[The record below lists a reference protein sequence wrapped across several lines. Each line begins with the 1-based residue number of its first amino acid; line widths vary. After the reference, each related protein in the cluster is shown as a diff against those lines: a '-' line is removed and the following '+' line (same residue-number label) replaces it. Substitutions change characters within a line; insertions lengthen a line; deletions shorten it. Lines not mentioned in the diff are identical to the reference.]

1 MKVAEIRRKFL
12 DYFKSH
18 QHAEVESSP
27 LVPLNDP
34 SLLFANAG
42 MNQFKDTFLGAEK
55 RSYTRATS
63 CQKCVRAGGKHND
76 LENVGFTARH
86 HTFFEMLGNF
96 SFGDYFKEEAIS
108 MAWEFATKQLKLPE
122 DKIYVTVF
130 ETDDEAEKIWTDKVG
145 FPKERIYRFGEKDNF
160 WSMGDVGPC
169 GPCSE
174 MFIDRGEQYS
184 CGPNCGLGKCECDR
198 YMEFWNLVFMQY
210 NRDKKGNMTPLPR
223 PSVDTGMG
231 LERVASILQKTD
243 TNYEIDSFIEILN
256 KIASLAGQKYDSKA
270 KDAFNYRVV
279 GDHSRATA
287 FLIGDGVMPS
297 NEGRGYVL
305 RRIIRRAVRYGKNLG
320 FEKPFLY
327 QICEFVIDQM
337 KDVYPELADKKSFV
351 MKAVQAEEEQFF
363 KTLERGLNLLDEEL
377 AALKGKELS
386 GEVAFKLYDTFG
398 FPLDLTRI
406 ICEEKGLG
414 VDESGFKTAMAKQ
427 KEQSRQNW
435 KGAGGEATDT
445 RYHEVVEALKAKSQM
460 PEFLGYDQLSS
471 DGLCVALLNAE
482 QDGKPS
488 VNSFATVGSVVEA
501 VFDKTPFY
509 GEGGGQVG
517 DRGMVSGD
525 GFEGQV
531 LDVKKPV
538 DGLTVASIK
547 VISGT
552 IKLGTSYTQQTDE
565 ERRRLTERN
574 HTATHMLHW
583 ALRDTLGDHVQQKGS
598 LVNEEMLRFDFSHFQ
613 AMTAEEMAV
622 VENKINQR
630 IWSNSQINKAEMAKD
645 EAVAA
650 GAIAFFGEKYGDKV
664 RVVQVGEFSTE
675 LCGGTHVETTS
686 EINLF
691 KVVSEASVASGVRRI
706 IAYTSKKAF
715 QYLAEQDSAARLV
728 KERFKAS
735 SGEEVLSR
743 IDKMTATEKE
753 LRRQLDV
760 MKSQNIAKE
769 LDGLIAGASPVG
781 DTKLLT
787 YMVPSDDQGVK
798 TLRDVSEKVRQKDEN
813 IILVLGMEQPDAGK
827 ALLLAAKGK
836 EVSKGF
842 KSGDLI
848 KALAPHIDGRGGGKP
863 DMAQAGGTKVEG
875 VAVALKAAKKE
886 VETLLG

>member
-1 MKVAEIRRKFL
+1 MKVSEIRRKFL
-12 DYFKSH
+12 DYFVEKG
-18 QHAEVESSP
+18 HAEVESSP
-27 LVPLNDP
+27 LVPQNDP
-34 SLLFANAG
+34 TLLFANAG
-42 MNQFKDTFLGAEK
+42 MNQFKDTFTGAEK
-55 RSYTRATS
+55 RSYTRAAS

-96 SFGDYFKEEAIS
+96 SFGDYFKEEAIT
-108 MAWEFATKQLKLPE
+108 MAWEFVNKHLKLPQ

-160 WSMGDVGPC
+160 WSMGEVGPC

-174 MFIDRGEQYS
+174 IFFDRGEQYA
-184 CGPNCGLGKCECDR
+184 CGTECGLGVCECDR

-210 NRDKKGNMTPLPR
+210 NKDKDGNMTPLPK

-231 LERVASILQKTD
+231 LERIAGILQKTD
-243 TNYEIDSFIEILN
+243 TNYEIDSFVEILE
-256 KIASLAGQKYDSKA
+256 KAASLAGKKYDPAA
-270 KDAFNYRVV
+270 KDAFNYRVI
-279 GDHSRATA
+279 GDHSRATS

-337 KDVYPELADKKSFV
+337 KDAYPELADKKSFV

-363 KTLERGLNLLDEEL
+363 KTLERGLTLLDEEL
-377 AALKGKELS
+377 AKLKGKQLS
-386 GEVAFKLYDTFG
+386 GDVAFRLYDTFG
-398 FPLDLTRI
+398 FPVDLTRI

-414 VDESGFKTAMAKQ
+414 VDEDGFHKAMAKQ

-445 RYHEVVEALKAKSQM
+445 RYHELAESLKSAGTM
-460 PEFLGYDQLSS
+460 PKFVGFEQLSAEGECLAILAS
-471 DGLCVALLNAE
+471 DE
-482 QDGKPS
+482 DGKPS
-488 VNSFATVGSVVEA
+488 VDVLSKEGSTAEL
-501 VFDKTPFY
+501 VFSTTPFY
-509 GEGGGQVG
+509 AEGGGQVG
-517 DRGMVSGD
+517 DKGTVSGH

-531 LDVKKPV
+531 LDVRKPV
-538 DGLTVASIK
+538 DDLFVATVK
-547 VISGT
+547 VIKGSIEVGKT
-552 IKLGTSYTQQTDE
+552 YTQQTDQE
-565 ERRRLTERN
+565 KRKLTERN

-598 LVNEEMLRFDFSHFQ
+598 LCNEDLLRFDFSHFQ
-613 AMTAEEMAV
+613 ALTADEIAE

-630 IWSNSQINKAEMAKD
+630 IWNNSSVSKAEMAKD

-650 GAIAFFGEKYGDKV
+650 GAIAFFGEKYGEKV
-664 RVVQVGEFSTE
+664 RVVKVGEFSTE
-675 LCGGTHVETTS
+675 LCGGCHVESTS

-691 KVVSEASVASGVRRI
+691 KIVSEASIASGVRRI
-706 IAYTSKKAF
+706 TAYTSKKAF
-715 QYLAEQDSAARLV
+715 QYLAEQDQAARLV
-728 KERFKAS
+728 KDRFKVTT
-735 SGEEVLSR
+735 GEEVLAR
-743 IDKMTATEKE
+743 IEKMGAVEKD
-753 LRRQLDV
+753 LRRQLDEL
-760 MKSQNIAKE
+760 KSKNIARE
-769 LDGLIAGASPVG
+769 LDTLVDQASPVG

-787 YMVPSDDQGVK
+787 YLVPEDEQGVK
-798 TLRDVSEKVRQKDEN
+798 TLRDVTEKVRQKDEN
-813 IILVLGMEQPDAGK
+813 IILVLGMAQAKSGK
-827 ALLLAAKGK
+827 ALLLVAKGK
-836 EVSKGF
+836 DVAKSF

-848 KALAPHIDGRGGGKP
+848 KVLAPHIDGRGGGKP

-875 VAVALKAAKKE
+875 VAAALEVAKSELEK
-886 VETLLG
+886 LLG